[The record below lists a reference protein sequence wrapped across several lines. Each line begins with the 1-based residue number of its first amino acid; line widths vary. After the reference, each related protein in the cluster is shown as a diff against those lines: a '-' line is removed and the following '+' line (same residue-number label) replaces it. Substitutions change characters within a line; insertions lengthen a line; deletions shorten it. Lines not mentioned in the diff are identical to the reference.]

1 MKLEL
6 ITKKHLKLLKN
17 QTEEM
22 YTKKF
27 PWADSLLLEKLIDDR
42 VSKIINE
49 MNEDDYLKDL
59 EDDEDE

>member
-1 MKLEL
+1 MKADL

-17 QTEEM
+17 HTEEL

-27 PWADSLLLEKLIDDR
+27 PWADPLLLEKLIDDR

-59 EDDEDE
+59 EDDDD

>member
-6 ITKKHLKLLKN
+6 ITKRHLKLLKN

-27 PWADSLLLEKLIDDR
+27 PWADPLLLETLIDDR
-42 VSKIINE
+42 VNKIINE
-49 MNEDDYLKDL
+49 MNEEDYLKDL
-59 EDDEDE
+59 EDEEDE